1 MDAFTPNNND
11 SDSLEDFAVVRAQAM
26 FDRVLATWA
35 SDLLHLRRQG
45 LPTPG
50 WRECVEGDDGPIW
63 RRAA

>member
-1 MDAFTPNNND
+1 MDAFSSTVGD
-11 SDSLEDFAVVRAQAM
+11 SDSLDELAVVRAKAM
-26 FDRVLATWA
+26 FDRMLGSWA

-45 LPTPG
+45 LSTPG

>member
-1 MDAFTPNNND
+1 MDMFDTVFNA
-11 SDSLEDFAVVRAQAM
+11 SLADEDPSVADAKAM

-45 LPTPG
+45 LTAPG
-50 WRECVEGDDGPIW
+50 WRVRVDQDDEATW

>member
-1 MDAFTPNNND
+1 MDTFSSTVGD
-11 SDSLEDFAVVRAQAM
+11 SDSLDELAVVRAKAM
-26 FDRVLATWA
+26 FNRVLGSWA

-45 LPTPG
+45 LSTPG

>member
-1 MDAFTPNNND
+1 MDTFSSNVGD
-11 SDSLEDFAVVRAQAM
+11 SDSLDELAVVRAKAM
-26 FDRVLATWA
+26 FNRVLGSWA

-45 LPTPG
+45 LSTPG